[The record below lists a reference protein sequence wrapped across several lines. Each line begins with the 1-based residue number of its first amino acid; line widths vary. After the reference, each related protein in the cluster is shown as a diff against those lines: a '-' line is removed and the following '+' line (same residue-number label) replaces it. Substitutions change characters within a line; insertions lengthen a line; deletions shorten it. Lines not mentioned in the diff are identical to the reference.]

1 MRSVGAFVFSYDD
14 SGAGPR
20 PGKMRVLFMGTPEFA
35 LGSLRALDSS
45 EKIDVVAVVTRPDA
59 VSGRG
64 KQPVPSPVKAYAL
77 EHGIPVVETKTLR
90 APEVQEQIAGF
101 EPDLIA
107 VTAYGAIIPDEVL
120 AIPELGCVNVHASL
134 LPRWRGAAPMQRA
147 LLAGDAR
154 VGYSIMKIGHELD
167 AGPWV
172 VQSSIEPGEHTY
184 PEVSDRLSKMGGQSL
199 VEVLQ
204 AWWDGHAPD
213 WNVQDP
219 EMATYADKLDKSEL
233 LLDPALSAT
242 DNARRVFAS
251 SDAAPAR
258 CVVAGRGVR
267 VTHAHVP
274 ARGEDAPRLSS
285 GEVGVVGKR
294 LYLGCANGAIEV
306 VEVRPDGKREM
317 TAADFVAGLRGGR
330 DARWEAVA

>member
-1 MRSVGAFVFSYDD
+1 MRSVGAFFFSYDD
-14 SGAGPR
+14 PGTGSR
-20 PGKMRVLFMGTPEFA
+20 PGKMRVVFMGTPAFA
-35 LGSLRALDSS
+35 LGSLKALNTSQ
-45 EKIDVVAVVTRPDA
+45 KIDVVAVVTRPDA
-59 VSGRG
+59 ISGRG
-64 KQPVPSPVKAYAL
+64 KTPVASPVKAYAV

-90 APEVQEQIAGF
+90 TPEIQERIAGF
-101 EPDLIA
+101 EPHLIA

-154 VGYSIMKIGHELD
+154 VGYSIMKIGHDLD

-172 VQSSIEPGEHTY
+172 VQRSIEPGEHTF
-184 PEVSDRLSKMGGQSL
+184 PEVADRLSKMGGQSL
-199 VEVLQ
+199 VEVLED
-204 AWWDGHAPD
+204 WWDGHAPD

-219 EMATYADKLDKSEL
+219 EMATYAEKLDKSEL
-233 LLDPALSAT
+233 LLHPEAPAI

-267 VTHAHVP
+267 VTQAHVP
-274 ARGEDAPRLSS
+274 TAEEQAPSLAP
-285 GEVGVVGKR
+285 GQVGVVGKH
-294 LYLGCANGAIEV
+294 LYLGCADGPFEVIELK
-306 VEVRPDGKREM
+306 PDGKREM
-317 TAADFVAGLRGGR
+317 NAADFIAGMHDKN